1 MTGQDAILAMRRQ
14 GVSPGF
20 VWVDDAPKTVMDD
33 AAHVCLDAHDV
44 PEKQDWRF
52 LVGLQVMVSGE
63 DPTRVKRIT
72 DACAEYAKRVI
83 ASTHRIDRNKCD
95 WLGRPSSTVVSIT
108 DTQGVMTWPK

>member
-1 MTGQDAILAMRRQ
+1 MTGQDAILDMRRK
-14 GVSPGF
+14 GLSPGF
-20 VWVDDAPKTVMDD
+20 VWVDDAPQIEMNDGS
-33 AAHVCLDAHDV
+33 HVCLDAHDV

-63 DPTRVKRIT
+63 DPARVQRIT
-72 DACAEYAKRVI
+72 TACAEYAKRVI
-83 ASTHRIDRNKCD
+83 SSTHMIDRSKCD